1 MPIKE
6 DYGFTSK
13 MPKNLGKL
21 RKDRI
26 FCDVILRSGLREIYA
41 HRIIL
46 TMLSD
51 YFTVLFKYEGG
62 FEKPAIEFDENMIT
76 GECLESIVDYSYSGK
91 INITKDN
98 VYDLSLAADYFD
110 IRFIKTECEKFL
122 QDLQNSDKDWINFE
136 NLPTLTWFVC
146 HLNLSFLDPICIFI
160 SMHFIELW
168 NKQILLSLSPTVYV
182 QC

>member
-13 MPKNLGKL
+13 MPDNLVKL

-62 FEKPAIEFDENMIT
+62 FEKPAIEFDKNLIT

-98 VYDLSLAADYFD
+98 VYDLLLAADYFD
-110 IRFIKTECEKFL
+110 ITFIKTECEKFL
-122 QDLQNSDKDWINFE
+122 QDFQNDDEDWIKCE
-136 NLPTLTWFVC
+136 NLPKHTRQMYPYSSVVG
-146 HLNLSFLDPICIFI
+146 NIQDKCIRT
-160 SMHFIELW
+160 S
-168 NKQILLSLSPTVYV
+168 V
-182 QC
+182 

>member
-1 MPIKE
+1 MPIRE
-6 DYGFTSK
+6 DYEFTSK
-13 MPKNLGKL
+13 MPENLGKL
-21 RKDRI
+21 RKDNI

-51 YFTVLFKYEGG
+51 YFILLFKYEGG

-98 VYDLSLAADYFD
+98 VCNLLPKYFC
-110 IRFIKTECEKFL
+110 FF
-122 QDLQNSDKDWINFE
+122 S
-136 NLPTLTWFVC
+136 
-146 HLNLSFLDPICIFI
+146 
-160 SMHFIELW
+160 
-168 NKQILLSLSPTVYV
+168 
-182 QC
+182 